1 MGEIT
6 MISPEVL
13 RKYPFFAEF
22 DNEQLKSIARI
33 TERVKFISGT
43 TIYSDQDA
51 ANKIYFLLEGSGDI
65 FYCVGDTP
73 TGKQKIVSVGEINP
87 GELFGFAALYDPY
100 QYTSTVKIAKDC
112 ETLVIPTEKLN
123 ELFKLDKNF
132 GYIFYRHI
140 AKYILERLNLTRIQ
154 LAAAWA

>member
-1 MGEIT
+1 MGETT

-22 DNEQLKSIARI
+22 NNEQLEKIARI
-33 TERVKFISGT
+33 TEPIKFLSGT
-43 TIYSDQDA
+43 TIYSDQDV
-51 ANKIYFLLEGSGDI
+51 ANKIYFLMEGSGDI
-65 FYCVGDTP
+65 YYRVGDP
-73 TGKQKIVSVGEINP
+73 SRSKQKMVSVGEINP
-87 GELFGFAALYDPY
+87 GELFGFAALFDPY

-123 ELFKLDKNF
+123 ELFKLDTDF
-132 GYIFYRHI
+132 AHIFYCHV
-140 AKYILERLNLTRIQ
+140 AKFILERLNFTRIQ